1 MARLIIVCE
10 GQTEQEFCNDIL
22 QPHLIQFGI
31 VVQNPTI
38 KKTAGGIV
46 NWASLK
52 HQIETHL
59 KQDPT
64 AFVTTLIDFY
74 GIHANHNYPNWLQA
88 NQHNNKNIGM
98 DLMEQGMLASIPA
111 QLQQRF
117 IPYIQLHEFEGL
129 LFCDI
134 NVFDNGFE
142 ENEFLDY
149 NYLVQ
154 TLNDNQNPE
163 LINDSSITAPSK
175 RLLKIIKDYSK
186 ITHGCL
192 IAQDIG
198 INKIRIKCPRFNKW
212 IDDLEHI

>member
-74 GIHANHNYPNWLQA
+74 GIHAYHNYPNWLQA

-154 TLNDNQNPE
+154 TLNDNHNPE

-198 INKIRIKCPRFNKW
+198 IIKIRAKCPRFNKW

>member
-1 MARLIIVCE
+1 MKRLIIICE

-22 QPHLIQFGI
+22 QPHFNQFGI
-31 VVQNPTI
+31 FLQNPTI

-46 NWASLK
+46 SWASLK
-52 HQIETHL
+52 HQIEMHL
-59 KQDPT
+59 KQDNT

-74 GIHANHNYPNWLQA
+74 GIHAFHNYPNWLQA
-88 NQHNNKNIGM
+88 NQHTDKNIGM
-98 DLMEQGMLASIPA
+98 DLMEQGMLIDIST
-111 QLQQRF
+111 QYQQKF

-134 NVFDNGFE
+134 DVYNNGFE

-154 TLNDNQNPE
+154 TMTDNQNPE

-175 RLLKIIKDYSK
+175 RLQKIIKNYSK

-198 INKIRIKCPRFNKW
+198 INKIRKKCPRFNEW
-212 IDDLEHI
+212 ISKLEKI